1 MVYLLVSEEVISVAL
16 VQEVEKEKQSIYVII
31 RVLHGVEV
39 NIKWLIRCPWHSLLS
54 PIIKILA
61 KPNLARWMIGWAI
74 ELSEFQI

>member
-39 NIKWLIRCPWHSLLS
+39 NIK
-54 PIIKILA
+54 
-61 KPNLARWMIGWAI
+61 
-74 ELSEFQI
+74 